1 MAATSQLAEQA
12 SVSLHSPANNA
23 DSKKTKPRT
32 SITPKQLEVLTQA
45 YIEDQ
50 HPSKQVREELV
61 ASTGL
66 EMKVSTLC
74 AYGGVCFSML
84 CVLLLY
90 LLYRSASNSFYS
102 EF

>member
-12 SVSLHSPANNA
+12 SVSLNSPANNA

-45 YIEDQ
+45 YNEDQ

-66 EMKVSTLC
+66 EMKVRIYASGCSC
-74 AYGGVCFSML
+74 AKGIL
-84 CVLLLY
+84 
-90 LLYRSASNSFYS
+90 
-102 EF
+102 